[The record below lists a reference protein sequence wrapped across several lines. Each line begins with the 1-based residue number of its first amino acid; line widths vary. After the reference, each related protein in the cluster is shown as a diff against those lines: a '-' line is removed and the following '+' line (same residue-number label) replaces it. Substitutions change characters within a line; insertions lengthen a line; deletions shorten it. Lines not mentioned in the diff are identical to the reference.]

1 MINNYKLYRRT
12 IWGMLTAILTFAFV
26 TLMGQQS
33 MSSNDLS
40 DAAKHQK
47 VESLYDG
54 YKTNFPD
61 VLDLTPRQAMD
72 FITDQ
77 KTVFTS
83 LC

>member
-1 MINNYKLYRRT
+1 
-12 IWGMLTAILTFAFV
+12 
-26 TLMGQQS
+26 